1 VWFAAYL
8 FINKYYSPE
17 TILPSNSACIKS
29 KSKILFMKQIKILIL
44 FWSTILVSLSG
55 ITQKKNSPVLESD
68 FVIKDFK
75 FESGESL
82 PQLNIHYTT
91 LGQPIK
97 DKNGHVGNAVLI
109 MHGTTGGGY
118 QFLFEQFANNLYNP
132 GQILDTTKYFIIL
145 PDAIGHNKSSKP
157 SDSMRMRFPKYTY
170 NDMVTVNYRLLTEH
184 LGIHHLRLVM
194 GTSMGGMQTWV
205 WGYTYPDFMDALMPL
220 ASLPVEI
227 AGRNR
232 MARKM
237 AMNMIKMDPEWKEGE
252 YTSQPKVGLTGAIS
266 ALFFMGSSP
275 IQLQK
280 SAPTRIKADSLV
292 EVTLNRS
299 LSNTDANDFI
309 YQFDAS
315 RNYNP
320 SPHLSKIKAPLF
332 AVNSADDEVNPAELI
347 IMELEIVKVKQGR
360 YILLPITDKT
370 TGHGTHTN
378 AAIWGIY
385 LKELLELTNKK

>member
-1 VWFAAYL
+1 
-8 FINKYYSPE
+8 
-17 TILPSNSACIKS
+17 
-29 KSKILFMKQIKILIL
+29 
-44 FWSTILVSLSG
+44 
-55 ITQKKNSPVLESD
+55 
-68 FVIKDFK
+68 
-75 FESGESL
+75 
-82 PQLNIHYTT
+82 
-91 LGQPIK
+91 
-97 DKNGHVGNAVLI
+97 
-109 MHGTTGGGY
+109 
-118 QFLFEQFANNLYNP
+118 
-132 GQILDTTKYFIIL
+132 LDTTKYFIIL